1 MVAAIVSASC
11 GVALDRPPIPATDR
25 CQHLMLRALGESFT
39 KEAVLVSG
47 NSAQP
52 LPQRGQWSGGHL
64 VCARFERGHMI
75 GDARL
80 RLRVLDAG
88 GGE

>member
-1 MVAAIVSASC
+1 VSC
-11 GVALDRPPIPATDR
+11 
-25 CQHLMLRALGESFT
+25 
-39 KEAVLVSG
+39 

-80 RLRVLDAG
+80 ECGYWMRAVGSDYKAAVSSGL
-88 GGE
+88 